1 MTVLFANSS
10 LLISGDL
17 RVTRLKYSR
26 NKVCY
31 IPRTEVSFF
40 FLNKRYI
47 NVENTFL
54 NCYLLLLSGE
64 NVLCFSIQRV

>member
-31 IPRTEVSFF
+31 IPRTEISFF
-40 FLNKRYI
+40 FLSKRYI
-47 NVENTFL
+47 NVENIVF
-54 NCYLLLLSGE
+54 NCCLLLSSGE
-64 NVLCFSIQRV
+64 NVLCFSMQRV